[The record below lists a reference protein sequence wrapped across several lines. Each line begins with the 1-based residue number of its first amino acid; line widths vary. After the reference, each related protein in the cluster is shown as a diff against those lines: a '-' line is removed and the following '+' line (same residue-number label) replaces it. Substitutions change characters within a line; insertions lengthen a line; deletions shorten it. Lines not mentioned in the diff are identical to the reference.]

1 MEPGTANLL
10 HMLQDRVK
18 KLCDEGNWDE
28 AMHAAAAAVDKA
40 RATLSDDPE
49 SVGELSVSLE
59 VKGDFLRQYGYLED
73 SRQAYLEALELLE
86 GDESNIEQL
95 ARISASVAVV
105 YDTDGNEDEAIKF
118 YKRSVDLFEL
128 MDPPSVLDVADLC
141 NNLAYIYKS
150 RGDFDTAENLY
161 LKALQICH
169 ESLGPDDEET
179 AAICNNV
186 GALYLAAG
194 YYEQAREMHM
204 MALEARRKTFGEHHL
219 ETAQSHAN
227 LALAL
232 VETKERDW
240 AKKHFENSLKIYE
253 DKVREAPMDYAT
265 VSANFAEFLRGAGDE
280 KTASAVEKR
289 AGKKLKKVS

>member
-1 MEPGTANLL
+1 MLN
-10 HMLQDRVK
+10 MLQDRVRQ
-18 KLCDEGNWDE
+18 LCDEGKWDE
-28 AMHAAAAAVDKA
+28 AMHAATAAVEKA
-40 RATLSDDPE
+40 RAALDDDAQ
-49 SVGELSVSLE
+49 SVEELSASLE
-59 VKGDFLRQYGYLED
+59 VKGDFLRQYGYLGD
-73 SRQAYLEALELLE
+73 ARTVYLEALDLVDGKPEYT
-86 GDESNIEQL
+86 EQQ
-95 ARISASVAVV
+95 ARISASVAVT
-105 YDTDGNEDEAIKF
+105 YDSDGDEDEAITY
-118 YKRSVDLFEL
+118 YKRGIDLFER
-128 MDPPSVLDVADLC
+128 MDPPAVLDVADLC

-169 ESLGPDDEET
+169 ESLGPEDEET

-232 VETKERDW
+232 CETDELDW
-240 AKKHFENSLKIYE
+240 AKKHFEKSLQIYE
-253 DKVREAPMDYAT
+253 DKIREAPMDYAT
-265 VSANFAEFLRGAGDE
+265 VSSNFAEFLRIQGDE
-280 KTASAVEKR
+280 KAAAAVEKR
-289 AGKKLKKVS
+289 AGKMLKKV

>member
-1 MEPGTANLL
+1 MESGTANLL
-10 HMLQDRVK
+10 NMLQGRVK
-18 KLCDEGNWDE
+18 QLCEAGKWDE
-28 AMHAAAAAVDKA
+28 AMHAATAAVDKA
-40 RATLSDDPE
+40 RATLDEDAASTE
-49 SVGELSVSLE
+49 ALAVSLE

-73 SRQAYLEALELLE
+73 SRMAYLEALELLD
-86 GDESNIEQL
+86 GKDEYLEPL

-105 YDTDGNEDEAIKF
+105 YDSDGNEDEAIVF
-118 YKRSVDLFEL
+118 YKRSIDLFER

-141 NNLAYIYKS
+141 NNVAYIYKS

-161 LKALQICH
+161 LKALKICH
-169 ESLGPDDEET
+169 ETLGDDDEET

-232 VETKERDW
+232 CETDEKDW
-240 AKKHFENSLKIYE
+240 AKKHFINSLKIYE

-265 VSANFAEFLRGAGDE
+265 VSTNYAEFLRGMGDE
-280 KTASAVEKR
+280 KSAVAVEKR
-289 AGKKLKKVS
+289 AGKRLKKVS